1 MQTELAISRRSDE
14 TRRRLIEAAS
24 EIFADVGYDAAT
36 TRDICVRA
44 DANAAAVNYH
54 FGDKLGLYVAVLQ
67 SIIAPSSVRAHE
79 KTMPQTKPELA
90 LRQFIEAML
99 ENLFSAGS
107 ADRYSRIMVHELSSP
122 TPALA
127 QVVEQIIRPRAKLLS
142 ELVSRYTGHSP
153 SSLETR
159 LAVHSVIGQV
169 VHYVHARAVI
179 KMMWPAWG
187 FDAAMRKRIVDHLTE
202 FSLAGLRHMKR
213 RPRAVKSTR

>member
-1 MQTELAISRRSDE
+1 MQIDPATFRKSDE
-14 TRRRLIEAAS
+14 TRSRLIKAAS
-24 EIFADVGYDAAT
+24 EIFADIGYEAAT
-36 TRDICVRA
+36 TRDICIRA
-44 DANAAAVNYH
+44 GANAAAVNYH

-67 SIIAPSSVRAHE
+67 SIIAPSSVRAQE

-99 ENLFSAGS
+99 ENLFSTGS
-107 ADRYSRIMVHELSSP
+107 ADQYSRIMVHELAHP

-127 QVVEQIIRPRAKLLS
+127 QVVEQLIRPRAKLLS

-179 KMMWPAWG
+179 KMMWPAWS
-187 FDAAMRKRIVDHLTE
+187 FDAAMRKRIVDHLTD
-202 FSLAGLRHMKR
+202 FSLAGLKQMKR
-213 RPRAVKSTR
+213 RPRARSKAR